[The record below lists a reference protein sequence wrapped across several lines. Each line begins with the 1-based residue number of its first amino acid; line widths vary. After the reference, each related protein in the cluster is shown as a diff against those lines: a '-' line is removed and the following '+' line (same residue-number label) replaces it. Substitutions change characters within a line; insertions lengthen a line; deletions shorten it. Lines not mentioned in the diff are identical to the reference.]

1 MSRFN
6 TLYLGEPGDAADALE
21 DTDADNGELR
31 AALINAL
38 RRIDQLEKRVA
49 QMSAATDGPIYDYI

>member
-6 TLYLGEPGDAADALE
+6 TLYLGEPIDAAQELE
-21 DTDADNGELR
+21 DNDADNGDLR

-38 RRIDQLEKRVA
+38 RRIDQLERQVA
-49 QMSAATDGPIYDYI
+49 RLQVQVPLWP